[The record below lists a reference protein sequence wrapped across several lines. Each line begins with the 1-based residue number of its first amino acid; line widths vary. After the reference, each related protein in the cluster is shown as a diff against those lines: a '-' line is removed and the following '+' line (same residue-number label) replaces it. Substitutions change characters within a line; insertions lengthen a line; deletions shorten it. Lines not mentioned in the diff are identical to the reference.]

1 MNLSVPFAGFFLMV
15 LIIMFGGQKRRSFAQ
30 ASQTAAAVTITLL
43 CSVAILWFLAAVI
56 SQIVNA
62 EN

>member
-1 MNLSVPFAGFFLMV
+1 MV
-15 LIIMFGGQKRRSFAQ
+15 LIIMFGGQKRRSFAE